1 MADELSDKRL
11 TRFPGGQPS
20 ISQFQSQSAVGGEK
34 KARRMTRFPGGAEA
48 GLPLLTVDSLKNG
61 PIEKQEEEVK
71 TERVPR
77 RLPLVVKTIQFPSP
91 EIKKTATPIDRPD
104 SPSELAIHHQNPW
117 DTYRLVREIGRGGKT
132 KAASTR
138 DVPTRMVTVKDV
150 DLALSSSTVFSY
162 RHQNLVEVIALYK
175 FQGKTLVI
183 SEYAQVSLKRVIAI
197 PLDLEEIHVS
207 TICNQVRPTYFS
219 FMHGN

>member
-1 MADELSDKRL
+1 
-11 TRFPGGQPS
+11 
-20 ISQFQSQSAVGGEK
+20 
-34 KARRMTRFPGGAEA
+34 MTRFPGDAEA
-48 GLPLLTVDSLKNG
+48 GLLLLTVDSLKKG
-61 PIEKQEEEVK
+61 PIEKQEEEIKPEQVL
-71 TERVPR
+71 R

-117 DTYRLVREIGRGGKT
+117 DTYRLVREIGRGSKT

-138 DVPTRMVTVKDV
+138 DVPTRIVTVKDI

-162 RHQNLVEVIALYK
+162 RYQNLVEVIVLYK
-175 FQGKTLVI
+175 FQGKTLII

-197 PLDLEEIHVS
+197 PLDLKEIYVS
-207 TICNQVRPTYFS
+207 TIYNQVRPTYFS
-219 FMHGN
+219 FIYSN